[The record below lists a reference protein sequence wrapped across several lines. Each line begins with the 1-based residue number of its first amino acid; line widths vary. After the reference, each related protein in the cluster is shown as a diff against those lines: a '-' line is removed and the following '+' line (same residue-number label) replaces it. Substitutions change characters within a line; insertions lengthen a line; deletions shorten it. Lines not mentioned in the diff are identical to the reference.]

1 MIFLFFPLTR
11 VVGLCRRGV
20 CFLVVGCNVCL
31 GFFLWHPSYLLHE
44 SKEEFCGKRGEA
56 AYLFGWYYLP
66 KWMLLVVSVTVCGVG
81 LHRKCVV
88 GLALSVGVFRCCT
101 LVWSFGRTLVVDVHS
116 IWTSPKVLSGLDGV
130 YALQVGEVMLGFVY
144 FRYTYPAMCYLYTF

>member
-1 MIFLFFPLTR
+1 MCYMGGMSKSFLVIFLFFPLTR

-66 KWMLLVVSVTVCGVG
+66 KWMLLVVSVWC
-81 LHRKCVV
+81 R
-88 GLALSVGVFRCCT
+88 LA
-101 LVWSFGRTLVVDVHS
+101 
-116 IWTSPKVLSGLDGV
+116 PKVCCWSCFVGWCVSVLYVGMVVREDASRGCSQYMDKPESLDRLGWSVCSSG
-130 YALQVGEVMLGFVY
+130 
-144 FRYTYPAMCYLYTF
+144 R